1 MTRDSQQSLNDLFG
15 HAFRSGESSKKN
27 WPEAARFPLNISPKH
42 VKDFIWKDITSSR
55 KSIIVAGYTS
65 LDWLID
71 LVQESQGSDEI
82 RLLFGSEPFPSRREE
97 YRLIK
102 SDLPDEVMSYWLKRG
117 ISLLRSAA
125 LIHFINCLK
134 SGKVKARY
142 LRGGTRLHAKIY
154 CGDNAASLGSSN
166 FTRPGLISQHEA
178 NARFLRV
185 GAESQRYNEL
195 FQIAENYWL
204 LGTDYGEELIALLEQ
219 LIKAVSW
226 QEALA
231 RASAELL
238 EGEWAEAYLREDYL
252 GDAGKLWPSQK
263 QGIAQ
268 ALYVLSNEGSVLI
281 ADATGAGKT
290 KMGTYLIGAVRD
302 QILRDG
308 RLRQGKSLMI
318 CPPSVKDN
326 WVREAHSSGIS
337 LDVNSHGEL
346 SHEKSRGHELSIAAL
361 RKAQLLCIDEGHNF
375 LNFKSNRTQ
384 QLLRNMADHVVLLTA
399 TPINRGV
406 TDLLRIAD
414 MLGADNLAE
423 STLKAFQ
430 KMLGVKNLSR
440 SLTESEIDLLRR
452 EIQRFTVRR
461 TKRVLNSLIDRE
473 PEMYRDKNGRCCR
486 FPLHEPHVYKL
497 NEPEV
502 DRNIAKQIRELCDQL
517 YGVTH
522 FVKPIEMP
530 DVLTKQGVSEERYLS
545 GRLNSAKKLSRYIV
559 MGSLRSSR
567 AALFEHIHGTSAAID
582 SFNLKGFSKKSETGN
597 QCGALINIRG
607 KIPRNLLSISLP
619 DWLSEEALHH
629 AACEHDHAIYLEIG
643 RLVMLMSEHR
653 EVQKAK
659 LLQDLISRHGLILA
673 FDSRPI
679 SLALIRQLLL
689 ENGISQ
695 ILLAW
700 GDVSSDRDELLKK
713 FEHGSLERGIIGLC
727 SDSLSEGVNLQQA
740 SALVHLDMPSVVRIA
755 EQRVGRVDRMD
766 SPHDAIQAWWPE
778 DAQEFA
784 LASDER
790 FIERYETVDRL
801 LGSNMPLPEHLQIE
815 SSSPIST
822 ATLIAEYEN
831 EGAGAWD
838 GIDDAFQPVRDL
850 ISGPRALIDSEIYE
864 QYRQVSECVMSRV
877 SLVKSDQPW
886 AFFCLNSGPFGAPRW
901 IFMPSKSAAAIKT
914 LSLVSDGLRSRLGP
928 EIENLPLDYESAGTL
943 RHFLG
948 RLPDVERA
956 LLSRKKQRALE
967 EMAHILPKLIEYA
980 SSCERQVWLEHL
992 QNISNMLQRKS
1003 DDMQPDWDQVA
1014 SRWLDVIRPKWFER
1028 LTGKR
1033 NRPLLLKDIRKDLLN
1048 DPEWTISN
1056 FVQHFTG
1063 FNALSNPEERIKAC
1077 IIGVGSVVPND

>member
-1 MTRDSQQSLNDLFG
+1 MTNENQQPLDDLFG
-15 HAFRSGESSKKN
+15 QAIKRNHESKKT
-27 WPEAARFPLNISPKH
+27 WPEAERFPLNISPKH
-42 VKDFIWKDITSSR
+42 VKNTIWKDISSSK
-55 KSIIVAGYTS
+55 KSLLIAGFTS

-71 LVQESQGSDEI
+71 LVEDCNNSDEI

-97 YRLIK
+97 YRLTK
-102 SDLPDEVMSYWLKRG
+102 NELPNEAVEYWLEHG

-125 LIHFINCLK
+125 LVQFIKHLE

-142 LRGGTRLHAKIY
+142 MRSGSRLHAKIY
-154 CGDNAASLGSSN
+154 CGDDAVTLGSSN
-166 FTRPGLISQHEA
+166 FTQPGMISQLEA
-178 NARFLRV
+178 NARFQKIGTESKRY
-185 GAESQRYNEL
+185 AELY
-195 FQIAENYWL
+195 QIAENYWS
-204 LGTDYGEELIALLEQ
+204 LGKDYTEELITLLQ
-219 LIKAVSW
+219 RLIKAVSW

-238 EGEWAEAYLREDYL
+238 EGDWAEQYLHEDYL

-290 KMGTYLIGAVRD
+290 RMGIYLIGAIRD

-308 RLRQGKSLMI
+308 RLRQGNSLMI

-326 WVREAHSSGIS
+326 WDREAINTSIH
-337 LDVNSHGEL
+337 LDVYSHGEL
-346 SHEKSRGHELSIAAL
+346 SHEKSKSHELSVSAL
-361 RKAQLLCIDEGHNF
+361 RKAQTLSIDEGHNF

-399 TPINRGV
+399 TPINKGV

-430 KMLGVKNLSR
+430 KMLGVKSISR
-440 SLTESEIDLLRR
+440 SLTESEIDLLRT

-473 PEMYRDKNGRCCR
+473 PELYRDRNGKCCR
-486 FPLHEPHVYKL
+486 FPSHEPRVYKL
-497 NEPEV
+497 EEPES
-502 DRNIAKQIRELCDQL
+502 DCILAQQIRDLCDQL

-530 DVLTKQGVSEERYLS
+530 EVLKKQGVSEERYIA

-567 AALFEHIHGTSAAID
+567 AALYEHINGTAAAVEK
-582 SFNLKGFSKKSETGN
+582 FNLHGFAKKNETGN
-597 QCGALINIRG
+597 QCGSLRNISG
-607 KIPRNLLSISLP
+607 ITPKNLLHIALP
-619 DWLSEEALHH
+619 DWLTDSELHR
-629 AACEHDHAIYLEIG
+629 AACENDYSIYEKIS
-643 RLVMLMSEHR
+643 RLVLEMSSQREH
-653 EVQKAK
+653 QKCNLLHK
-659 LLQDLISRHGLILA
+659 LIRNHGLILA

-679 SLALIRQLLL
+679 SLAVFQSLL
-689 ENGISQ
+689 SQ
-695 ILLAW
+695 FEPVKVLLAS
-700 GDVSSDRDELLKK
+700 GDINSDRDELLKK
-713 FEHGSLERGIIGLC
+713 FEHGSRERGIIGLC

-766 SPHDAIQAWWPE
+766 SPHEVIEAWWPE
-778 DAQEFA
+778 DAPEFA

-801 LGSNMPLPEHLQIE
+801 LGSNMPLPEHLLAGAYV
-815 SSSPIST
+815 PVST
-822 ATLIAEYEN
+822 KTIIDEYELQ
-831 EGAGAWD
+831 GAEAWD
-838 GIDDAFQPVRDL
+838 GIDDAFHPIRDL
-850 ISGPRALIDSEIYE
+850 IYGQSALVSSVVYD
-864 QYRQVSECVMSRV
+864 QYRQISERVMSRV
-877 SLVKSDQPW
+877 SLVKSTSSW

-901 IFMPSKSAAAIKT
+901 IFIPSITSPAIKT
-914 LSLVSDGLRSRLGP
+914 LSLIVDQLRVRLGP
-928 EIENLPLDYESAGTL
+928 DTHDLPIDYRSAITL
-943 RHFLG
+943 QAFLNK
-948 RLPDVERA
+948 LPDIEKS
-956 LLSRKKQRALE
+956 LLSRKKQRALD
-967 EMAHILPKLIEYA
+967 EMAHILPKLIEFA
-980 SSCERQVWLEHL
+980 SKNERQDWLEHL
-992 QNISNMLQRKS
+992 QKIEIMLKSTSNE
-1003 DDMQPDWDQVA
+1003 MQPDWDQVA

-1028 LTGKR
+1028 LQSKR
-1033 NRPLLLKDIRKDLLN
+1033 SRPLLLKDIRKDLLI
-1048 DPEWTISN
+1048 DPEWTIAN

-1063 FNALSNPEERIKAC
+1063 FKALSNPEERIKAC
-1077 IIGVGSVVPND
+1077 IIGVGS